1 MEARWSERRVA
12 RKLGRSDC
20 VVRRYWD
27 VVCWTSGS
35 ESCHLHKHQAQ
46 DVLDKPIVKKTTT
59 SDEFRFNISS
69 DDNRVRVWRSRGKHL
84 NPAFVLQ
91 RHITPT
97 AGVMVWGVI
106 AYNTRSSLVLIRGP
120 MTVQRH
126 VHNILQPYVLPIMQ
140 RLSLRSRFSTG
151 QGSASHGKGITRLS
165 PHCYYHSLTCLIPRC
180 VSNRAYLESFG
191 SVSWVSHEL
200 ERTRGKVYEKDKDTF
215 DISQSADPTCDGLV
229 SPRDGSRIMKLTKT
243 KHPTSGCQ
251 FPSWVTSTRHWHTLD
266 GRMNYYFSHRN
277 NSYRIVHQHTSH
289 AETKV
294 TCTDEVYSSPNSTTV
309 VAYSMQG
316 W

>member
-1 MEARWSERRVA
+1 MHWKFVIE
-12 RKLGRSDC
+12 
-20 VVRRYWD
+20 
-27 VVCWTSGS
+27 
-35 ESCHLHKHQAQ
+35 KH
-46 DVLDKPIVKKTTT
+46 
-59 SDEFRFNISS
+59 S
-69 DDNRVRVWRSRGKHL
+69 
-84 NPAFVLQ
+84 
-91 RHITPT
+91 
-97 AGVMVWGVI
+97 
-106 AYNTRSSLVLIRGP
+106 
-120 MTVQRH
+120 
-126 VHNILQPYVLPIMQ
+126 
-140 RLSLRSRFSTG
+140 
-151 QGSASHGKGITRLS
+151 
-165 PHCYYHSLTCLIPRC
+165 
-180 VSNRAYLESFG
+180 
-191 SVSWVSHEL
+191 
-200 ERTRGKVYEKDKDTF
+200 VYEKDKDTF

-316 W
+316 CSNGFVCLTFHQREKHIIEIQTVKAASLCLTTLRILALFLKLSILAWLALKSSSSTSGLIPVSSLSNFDKSV

>member
-1 MEARWSERRVA
+1 MSITY
-12 RKLGRSDC
+12 C
-20 VVRRYWD
+20 NHM
-27 VVCWTSGS
+27 CCQ
-35 ESCHLHKHQAQ
+35 SCN
-46 DVLDKPIVKKTTT
+46 D
-59 SDEFRFNISS
+59 
-69 DDNRVRVWRSRGKHL
+69 
-84 NPAFVLQ
+84 
-91 RHITPT
+91 
-97 AGVMVWGVI
+97 
-106 AYNTRSSLVLIRGP
+106 
-120 MTVQRH
+120 
-126 VHNILQPYVLPIMQ
+126 
-140 RLSLRSRFSTG
+140 SLRNRFSTG

-191 SVSWVSHEL
+191 S
-200 ERTRGKVYEKDKDTF
+200 VYEKDKDTF

-316 W
+316 WAFSTLLIHSFSLRRDSNGFVCLTFHQREKHIIEIQTGKFHFNAYIPAKIALITFQAVQTSINSTLV